1 MLLIGRFISPYV
13 RRVAVSLNALGIPFE
28 SETPSAFREPEAV
41 RKYNPLV
48 RIPALILDDGEELVE
63 SYAILDAID
72 DMVGAERRLI
82 PASGKDRR
90 HVMKIT
96 AVATG
101 TMDKT
106 VSAYYEGFHHPKEKI
121 HQPWIDRNEMQLLG
135 GLGYLDNLA
144 EAAGDTGW
152 LAGSRRLS
160 QADISSTVA
169 YSFATVVRP
178 NLGIEKKVPH
188 LARFAARCEAMDV
201 FTAAP
206 IPEYRVNT

>member
-1 MLLIGRFISPYV
+1 MRLIGRFVSPYV
-13 RRVAVSLNALGIPFE
+13 RRVAVSLNALGMPFE

-48 RIPALILDDGEELVE
+48 RIPALILDDGDELVE

-72 DMVGAERRLI
+72 DMVEAERRLT
-82 PASGKDRR
+82 PPSGRDRR

-96 AVATG
+96 AIATG
-101 TMDKT
+101 SMDKT
-106 VSAYYEGFHHPKEKI
+106 VAAYYEGFHHPEEKI

-144 EAAGDTGW
+144 KAAGDTGW
-152 LAGSRRLS
+152 LAGSLGFS
-160 QADISSTVA
+160 QADISGTVA

-178 NLGIEKKVPH
+178 NLEIEKKVPH
-188 LARFAARCEAMDV
+188 LAGFAERCEAMDI

-206 IPEYRVNT
+206 IPEYRVNS